1 MDFLTYALA
10 TVVNV
15 AVVAVVTRR
24 LLGVPVGWPRTIVVS
39 LLMLGT
45 FSGVGTWITAA
56 LHLDL
61 AATDQVAATAAI
73 LGLTV
78 GWLLAAQVAILAVLE
93 AFVPT
98 GTLPGPVALLRS
110 VPLRRRRAVRYS
122 KIVRIAAAHGLSAYL
137 RPTGARAAGDVPASK
152 VARSLR
158 EALTEGGVTF
168 IKLGQMLASRPDLL
182 PEAYV
187 GELSSLQSNVP
198 PAPWPQIHSVLA
210 REVGRPLDEVFEHVD
225 EVPVAAASV
234 AQVHRARLIGGEEVV
249 VKIQRPEARRQALA
263 DLDIVL
269 RLGAW
274 LDRTTGWG
282 RRLGVDGLAKGF
294 ARSLEEELDYR
305 VELGNMRAV
314 AEGVAR
320 AGFPRVTVPRARE
333 DLSTSHVIV
342 MERMSGSPVSAA
354 EPVLSRFSPAERRQM
369 AEDLLG
375 VVLHQVVITGVFHAD
390 LHPGNIFVSEE
401 GGLGLLDLGAVGRLD
416 RGARTSIGLLLA
428 AVDRQDSL
436 GAADALLDLLDRSE
450 HLDDRRLEREVGQL
464 ILRHGSGLS
473 SAGSAALFVDLF
485 RLVLDH
491 GFAVP
496 SQVAAAFRALG
507 SLEGSLRLI
516 SPGMDLVEAARE
528 QGRGLV
534 TQTMTP
540 AAAKETLEAQLASLL
555 PVIQRLPRRINKIT
569 EDVEAG
575 RLTVNVRAL
584 GDPRDRAFITG
595 IVHQVVMTA
604 LAAACVLGGILLVA
618 SDGGPMMTPTVELN
632 SFLGFTLLFFGFVLG
647 SRVLVLIFHQHR
659 TTADALRSDW
669 RR

>member
-1 MDFLTYALA
+1 MDFLAYALA

-24 LLGVPVGWPRTIVVS
+24 LLGVPVGWPRTIIVS
-39 LLMLGT
+39 LTML
-45 FSGVGTWITAA
+45 SVGTGLLNWISTA
-56 LHLDL
+56 LNLDMRP
-61 AATDQVAATAAI
+61 TGPSVAATGAI
-73 LGLTV
+73 VILATA
-78 GWLLAAQVAILAVLE
+78 WLLAAQVMVLAILE
-93 AFVPT
+93 AMVPT
-98 GTLPGPVALLRS
+98 GTLPGPFSLLRS
-110 VPLRRRRAVRYS
+110 LPARRRRAARYTA
-122 KIVRIAAAHGLSAYL
+122 IVRIAASHGLGAYL
-137 RPTGARAAGDVPASK
+137 RPTRTGTDVPDSK

-158 EALTEGGVTF
+158 EALTDGGVTF
-168 IKLGQMLASRPDLL
+168 IKLGQMLSSRPDLL

-187 GELSSLQSNVP
+187 RELSELQSNVP
-198 PAPWPQIHSVLA
+198 PAEWPRVRAVLE
-210 REVGRPLDEVFEHVD
+210 RELDQPIDEVFEHIED
-225 EVPVAAASV
+225 VPVAAASV
-234 AQVHRARLIGGEEVV
+234 AQVHVARLVGGQEVV
-249 VKIQRPEARRQALA
+249 VKVQRPDARRQALA

-274 LDRTTGWG
+274 LERRTSWG
-282 RRLGVDGLAKGF
+282 RRLGVESLAKGF

-314 AEGVAR
+314 AEGVSHASR
-320 AGFPRVTVPRARE
+320 PRVQVPRARE
-333 DLSTSHVIV
+333 DLSSSRVIV
-342 MERMSGSPVSAA
+342 MERMQGRSVSTAQ
-354 EPVLSRFSPAERRQM
+354 EFLGGFSAVERRAM

-375 VVLHQVVITGVFHAD
+375 VVLHQVVVTGVFHAD

-401 GGLGLLDLGAVGRLD
+401 GQLGLLDLGAVGRLD

-436 GAADALLDLLDRSE
+436 AAADALLDLLDRGE
-450 HLDDRRLEREVGQL
+450 PLDDRRLEREIGQL

-473 SAGSAALFVDLF
+473 PTGSAALFVDLF

-507 SLEGSLRLI
+507 SLEGSLRI
-516 SPGMDLVEAARE
+516 ICPGMDLVEAARQ

-534 TQTMTP
+534 THTVTP
-540 AAAKETLEAQLASLL
+540 AAARETLEAQLASLL

-569 EDVEAG
+569 EDIEAG

-584 GDPRDRAFITG
+584 NDLRDRAFITG
-595 IVHQVVMTA
+595 IVHQFVMTA

-618 SDGGPMMTPTVELN
+618 SEGGPMMTETVPLN
-632 SFLGFTLLFFGFVLG
+632 AFLGFTLLFFGFVLG

-659 TTADALRSDW
+659 TTAAALHSEW
-669 RR
+669 TG